1 MMQDAFLAALVDPP
15 EAMELGRLLDR
26 LGPRYRRKVRIAAL
40 RLVRAVDL
48 IDGDRTPTQHEEHTE
63 DGPADCPKCQMLR
76 DYPLEAF
83 VRAEEA
89 VRRDDLV

>member
-1 MMQDAFLAALVDPP
+1 MPTTDARMMQDAFLAALVDPP
-15 EAMELGRLLDR
+15 E
-26 LGPRYRRKVRIAAL
+26 
-40 RLVRAVDL
+40 
-48 IDGDRTPTQHEEHTE
+48 
-63 DGPADCPKCQMLR
+63 LR